1 MVLQLQLYEEYYVMC
16 VHELC
21 YCIARQAL
29 LSLLVNDQL
38 VINCNDSGHSC
49 LMLIIV

>member
-1 MVLQLQLYEEYYVMC
+1 MC
-16 VHELC
+16 PILS
-21 YCIARQAL
+21 YQNIATLTPVYMTIRQAL

-38 VINCNDSGHSC
+38 VIHCNDSRHSC